1 MEDKIYINILID
13 TLDKKNK
20 LLDSLLEHTQ
30 LQEKY
35 IAQSPLNFEKFE
47 SSIDE
52 KSVFIEKLNQ
62 IDTGFEQIYN
72 RINDELKHK
81 KYEYKD
87 EIMQLQSLVKE
98 ITEKSTKLQTLELRN
113 KVKIELYLYNS
124 KKQIREY
131 NVNSKT
137 ASNYYKSMSNQVE
150 GQAYFFD
157 KKK

>member
-20 LLDSLLEHTQ
+20 LLDSLLEYTQ

-47 SSIDE
+47 SNIDE
-52 KSVFIEKLNQ
+52 KSVLIEKLNQ

-72 RINDELKHK
+72 RVNDELKHK
-81 KYEYKD
+81 KNEYKE
-87 EIMQLQSLVKE
+87 EIIQLQSLVKE

-113 KVKIELYLYNS
+113 KVKIELYLSNS